1 MTKEL
6 KERFDRETRSAPVV
20 IYMKGTPD
28 MPMCGFSRNAALA
41 FRELGVP
48 VAHVNVL
55 MDEEAWSGIKEYTD
69 WPTIPQV
76 FIGGEFIGGSS
87 IVLEY
92 LESGEL
98 QRLVDEAMA
107 KYGAAASA

>member
-1 MTKEL
+1 MTEEL
-6 KERFDRETRSAPVV
+6 RQRFDRETRSAPVV

-28 MPMCGFSRNAALA
+28 MPMCGFSRNAVLA

-48 VAHVNVL
+48 VKHIDVL
-55 MDEEAWSGIKEYTD
+55 EDEEVWQSIKEYTD

-76 FIGGEFIGGSS
+76 FIGGNFVGGSS

-98 QRLVDEAMA
+98 KRLVDEAMSQERA
-107 KYGAAASA
+107 PAPA